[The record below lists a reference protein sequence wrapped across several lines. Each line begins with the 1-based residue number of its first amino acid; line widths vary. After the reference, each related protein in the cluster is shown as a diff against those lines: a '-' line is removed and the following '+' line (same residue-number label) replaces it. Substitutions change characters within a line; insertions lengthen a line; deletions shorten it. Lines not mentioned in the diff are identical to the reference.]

1 MNTAIVTGAARG
13 IGLAIAERL
22 LAANFQVAMLD
33 NDSDTLMG
41 AAAQLPQTN
50 AVLPIVCDIS
60 NRTAVDAAVA
70 EVVGHFGQIN
80 SLINNAGIATF
91 KPFMQTTAEDW
102 NNILA
107 TNLSG
112 AFHCSQACVPH
123 MLSVGGGS
131 IVNITSISAG
141 RASTL
146 RVAYGTS
153 KAALAQLS
161 KQMAVELGNQGIRV
175 NAIAPGPIDTAMA
188 KKVHS
193 PQIRADYHDAIPL
206 ERYGTVEEIA
216 NAVHF
221 LCSDQSSYI
230 NGQEIAVDGG
240 FCATGIGLP
249 TLRELT

>member
-1 MNTAIVTGAARG
+1 MKTAIVTGAARG
-13 IGLAIAERL
+13 IGLGISKRL
-22 LAANFQVAMLD
+22 IEAGYQVAMLD
-33 NDSDTLMG
+33 NNSSNLMNSV
-41 AAAQLPQTN
+41 ADLANTN
-50 AVLPIVCDIS
+50 AVLAINCDVS
-60 NRTAVDAAVA
+60 NRLAVDAAVG
-70 EVVGHFGQIN
+70 EVAVHFGQVN
-80 SLINNAGIATF
+80 ALINNAGIATF
-91 KPFMQTTAEDW
+91 KPFMETTIEDW
-102 NNILA
+102 NEILN
-107 TNLSG
+107 TNLSA

-123 MLSVGGGS
+123 LLAAGGGS
-131 IVNITSISAG
+131 IVNITSISAD

-161 KQMAVELGNQGIRV
+161 KQLAVELGNQGIRV

-193 PQIRADYHDAIPL
+193 PEIRADYHDAIPL

-221 LCSDQSSYI
+221 LCSDESSYI
-230 NGQEIAVDGG
+230 NGQELAVDGG

-249 TLRELT
+249 TLRN

>member
-13 IGLAIAERL
+13 IGLAITERL
-22 LAANFQVAMLD
+22 LAADYQVAMLD
-33 NDSDTLMG
+33 NDIKTLMSS
-41 AAAQLPQTN
+41 AAALPQTDT
-50 AVLPIVCDIS
+50 VLPIYCDVS
-60 NRTAVDAAVA
+60 NRSDVDAAVA
-70 EVVGHFGQIN
+70 KVFEQFGQIN
-80 SLINNAGIATF
+80 ALINNAGIATF
-91 KPFMQTTAEDW
+91 KPFMQTTVDDW
-102 NNILA
+102 NEILE

-123 MLSVGGGS
+123 LLASGGGS

-153 KAALAQLS
+153 KAALTQLS

-206 ERYGTVEEIA
+206 ERYGTVDEIA
-216 NAVHF
+216 DAVQF
-221 LCSDQSSYI
+221 LCSDRSSFI
-230 NGQEIAVDGG
+230 NGQELAVDGG

-249 TLRELT
+249 TLRE

>member
-1 MNTAIVTGAARG
+1 MNTAIITGAARG

-33 NDSDTLMG
+33 KDSDTLM
-41 AAAQLPQTN
+41 ASAAQMPQTN
-50 AVLPIVCDIS
+50 AVLPIHCDVS
-60 NRTAVDAAVA
+60 NRVAVDAAVA
-70 EVVGHFGQIN
+70 EVIEHFGQIN
-80 SLINNAGIATF
+80 ALINNAGIATF
-91 KPFMQTTAEDW
+91 KPFMQTTPEDW
-102 NNILA
+102 NNILD
-107 TNLSG
+107 TNLSA

-123 MLSVGGGS
+123 MLASGGGS

-193 PQIRADYHDAIPL
+193 AEIRADYHDAIPL

-221 LCSDQSSYI
+221 LCSDQSTYI
-230 NGQEIAVDGG
+230 NGQELAVDGG

-249 TLRELT
+249 TLRE